1 MVLASSVILLR
12 AIPLKLAHIFRMNCL
27 VKEIMLTIIS
37 WFHSGNI
44 YMDTF
49 IYIEQGTKVE
59 LKFTQIIQI
68 LTIINVNVNL
78 KQKLKHVD
86 LHFLK
91 YLREKWYAK

>member
-27 VKEIMLTIIS
+27 VKEITLTMIS

-49 IYIEQGTKVE
+49 IYIEQGMKVE

-68 LTIINVNVNL
+68 LIIINVNVNL